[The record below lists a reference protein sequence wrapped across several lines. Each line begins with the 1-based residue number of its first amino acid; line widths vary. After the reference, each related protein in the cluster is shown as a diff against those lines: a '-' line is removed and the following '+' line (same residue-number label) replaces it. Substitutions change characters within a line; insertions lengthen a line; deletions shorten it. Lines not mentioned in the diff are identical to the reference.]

1 METWMWVVI
10 AVVVAVVILCVI
22 AGLWWMQRSR
32 HQRTER
38 LQGKFGQEYDRT
50 VEEKG
55 QKQAEAE
62 LSDRQ
67 ERVESMPIQRLSP
80 EQTEQFSQLWTAT
93 QARFVDDPGG
103 AVTDADRLVADVM
116 RTRGYPVGDFE
127 QRAADVSVDHPQ
139 VVANYRAAH
148 EIAVRHSRA
157 EATTEELRQAMVHY
171 RALFNELLEAA
182 GVSH

>member
-22 AGLWWMQRSR
+22 AAIWWSQRSR

-55 QKQAEAE
+55 QKQAEAD
-62 LSDRQ
+62 LADRQ

-80 EQTEQFSQLWTAT
+80 EQTAQFSKLWTAT

-116 RTRGYPVGDFE
+116 RSRGYPVGDFE

-171 RALFNELLEAA
+171 RALFNDLLEVA
-182 GVSH
+182 GVSS

>member
-1 METWMWVVI
+1 MWIVI
-10 AVVVAVVILCVI
+10 AAVVVAVIICVV
-22 AGLWWMQRSR
+22 AYAWWRQHSNQ
-32 HQRTER
+32 QRTER
-38 LQGKFGQEYDRT
+38 LQGQFGQEYDRV

-55 QKQAEAE
+55 RKEAE
-62 LSDRQ
+62 TDLAQRQ
-67 ERVESMPIQRLSP
+67 ERVEAMPLQPLTP
-80 EQTEQFSQLWTAT
+80 GQTEQFASLWTAT

-148 EIAVRHSRA
+148 DIAIRHSRA

-171 RALFNELLEAA
+171 RALFADLLETAA
-182 GVSH
+182 PVAR